1 MLTYSPNAPSR
12 QNIKTFYLPQDV
24 SETLKLISKLEGV
37 NQSEM
42 LRRLI
47 RAYVQDH
54 AQII

>member
-24 SETLKLISKLEGV
+24 SDSLKLISKLEGV

-42 LRRLI
+42 LRRCI
-47 RAYVQDH
+47 RAYIQDH
-54 AQII
+54 EQII